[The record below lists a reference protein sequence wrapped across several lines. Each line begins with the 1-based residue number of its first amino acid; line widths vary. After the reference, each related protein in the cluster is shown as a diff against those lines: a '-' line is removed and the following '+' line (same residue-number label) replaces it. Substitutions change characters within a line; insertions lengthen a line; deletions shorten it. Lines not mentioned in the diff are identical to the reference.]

1 MYVVT
6 RKIGQGVMIGDAIEV
21 VILEVREEK
30 VRLGVRVPR
39 DISVHRKEIYQQIHE
54 IELPVDSQGEPDQ
67 GPTTQE
73 S

>member
-1 MYVVT
+1 
-6 RKIGQGVMIGDAIEV
+6 MIGDAIEV

-39 DISVHRKEIYQQIHE
+39 DISVHRKEIYQQIHV